1 MARPGL
7 DGPPPA
13 PRHGE
18 PAPATDGARPG
29 GGSWSRRR
37 LLGAMGT
44 ALLTVPAPSGAAAK
58 PAVPGAPVDI
68 TIRSFPINTFAPSE
82 PTKTA
87 FGRLEYLGGLELQSD
102 YRGFGGISS
111 VRTDAAGQRLTAITD
126 NGQWLTARIDME
138 GRKPA
143 GLSQARMAA
152 ILGPNGRPL
161 ADTGNWDVESLWIE
175 GGTAYVGVER
185 THRIFRFDTFGRD
198 GLTARGAPSPVPM
211 GDRRLPSNRGIEALG
226 VLQRPSPLAGTLIAI
241 SERGLNDQGDI
252 RGFLFT
258 SPPREFFVKRTND
271 FDITD
276 LAFLPNGDLLI
287 LERWFSVWRGLG
299 VRIRRI
305 DSANI
310 RPGATIDGPIVMS
323 ADLSAQIDN
332 MEGLA
337 VHRDGNGDTILT
349 LMSDN
354 NFSFLQRTLLLQFA
368 YRG

>member
-1 MARPGL
+1 MTDPGL
-7 DGPPPA
+7 DGPPSSA
-13 PRHGE
+13 G
-18 PAPATDGARPG
+18 PG
-29 GGSWSRRR
+29 GGEPGGSAALSRRR
-37 LLGAMGT
+37 LMTG
-44 ALLTVPAPSGAAAK
+44 VAAAVLAA
-58 PAVPGAPVDI
+58 PALPVAATARPALPGAPVDI
-68 TIRSFPINTFAPSE
+68 TVRSFPINAFAPGQ
-82 PTKTA
+82 PTKTV

-102 YRGFGGISS
+102 HRGFGGISS
-111 VRTDAAGQRLTAITD
+111 IRTDATGQRLTAITD
-126 NGQWLTARIDME
+126 KGQWLTARIDME

-161 ADTGNWDVESLWIE
+161 ADTGNWDTEALWIE
-175 GGTAYVGVER
+175 GGTAYVAVER

-198 GLTARGAPSPVPM
+198 GLTARGVASPVPM
-211 GDRRLPSNRGIEALG
+211 GDRRLSGNRGIEALG
-226 VLQRPSPLAGTLIAI
+226 VLPRPSPLAGTLIGI

-258 SPPREFFVKRTND
+258 PTPREFFVKRTNE

-305 DSANI
+305 DAANI
-310 RPGATIDGPIVMS
+310 RPGATLDGPIVMS

-349 LMSDN
+349 LVSDN